1 MKHYDVTLANKD
13 CIFDNRQT
21 IETAAE
27 AVDFAMGRGGKYLV
41 YVSSS
46 DDPEYTIKATYY
58 GSRDAFAVDT
68 GFNDVFMSR
77 SQFVDYLEKKL

>member
-13 CIFDNRQT
+13 CIFDACQT
-21 IETAAE
+21 IKSAAE

-68 GFNDVFMSR
+68 GFNDIFMTR
-77 SQFVDYLEKKL
+77 DQFVSYLTKQL